1 MNSDISRIVLVILAL
16 FALIFFLNM
25 YSNKKDSV
33 NTERFFNANSE
44 YVDDSEYNQDQLDMN
59 NYTQDYSTDMEA
71 NNIVVPNTVSTNS
84 VDDVSYTDLNASY
97 DGVYPSEIMG
107 QNEVFKPIFA
117 EDLSPNQLPS
127 NCYPK
132 DKLTADDLLPK
143 DANSRWAQVNP
154 AGQGDVRDQN
164 FLNAGFLLGI
174 NTVGQSLKNANLQ
187 LRSEPPNPQ
196 QKVSPW
202 NQSTIDPDL
211 NRKPL
216 EIGGC
221 Q

>member
-1 MNSDISRIVLVILAL
+1 MAFKINSDISRIVLVILAL

-25 YSNKKDSV
+25 YQKNKDV
-33 NTERFFNANSE
+33 INTERFNNQSFNYGEDMPNLNNVNMQPNMMNDYNNSI
-44 YVDDSEYNQDQLDMN
+44 
-59 NYTQDYSTDMEA
+59 A
-71 NNIVVPNTVSTNS
+71 NNLATNTLPNMPAPQQQVVSE
-84 VDDVSYTDLNASY
+84 
-97 DGVYPSEIMG
+97 GVYPSEKLEL
-107 QNEVFKPIFA
+107 NEIYKPINS

-127 NCYPK
+127 DCYPK
-132 DKLTADDLLPK
+132 DKLTADDLLPR

-196 QKVSPW
+196 DKVSPW

>member
-25 YSNKKDSV
+25 YSNKKDSA

-44 YVDDSEYNQDQLDMN
+44 YVDDSEGQLDMN
-59 NYTQDYSTDMEA
+59 NYTQDTPTNMEA

-84 VDDVSYTDLNASY
+84 VDDVSYTDLNATY
-97 DGVYPSEIMG
+97 DGVYPSENMG
-107 QNEVFKPIFA
+107 QNEVFKPIYA

-154 AGQGDVRDQN
+154 AGEGDVRDQN

-216 EIGGC
+216 EIGGS